1 MLLKPPRNLDMPHLL
16 WPASQSWRPFTIVN
30 KVVLSIIC
38 ETVSNFLLFCI
49 FYMELE
55 TEEVQMFVNRGDID
69 HRVDMF
75 LPHPSIVMGNQQIGR
90 ITRQIK
96 KWEE

>member
-1 MLLKPPRNLDMPHLL
+1 M
-16 WPASQSWRPFTIVN
+16 
-30 KVVLSIIC
+30 
-38 ETVSNFLLFCI
+38 
-49 FYMELE
+49 
-55 TEEVQMFVNRGDID
+55 QMFVNREDID

-96 KWEE
+96 NRKNDRTNLSRLYDCMFQSLS

>member
-1 MLLKPPRNLDMPHLL
+1 
-16 WPASQSWRPFTIVN
+16 
-30 KVVLSIIC
+30 
-38 ETVSNFLLFCI
+38 
-49 FYMELE
+49 MELE